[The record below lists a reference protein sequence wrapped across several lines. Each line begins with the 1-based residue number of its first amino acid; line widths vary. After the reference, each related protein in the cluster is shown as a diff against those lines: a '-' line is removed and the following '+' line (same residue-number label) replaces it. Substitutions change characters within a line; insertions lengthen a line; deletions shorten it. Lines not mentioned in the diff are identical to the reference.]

1 MSSASEPPRDRPD
14 GGADISGF
22 DLQRRLGAGGM
33 AEVFLAKKRG
43 AEGTYKQLVLKRI
56 LPQHSSS
63 RRFRHM
69 FVEEAHL
76 ATRLNHPNIVQVY
89 EFSHHEDD
97 LLLSMEYVEGVDLGK
112 LVRVAR
118 QRSQPLP
125 RWVAAFIAAE
135 VAKGLHYAHERRDEG
150 GLPLEIVHRDVS
162 PQNILLSFGGVVKI
176 ADFGIATA
184 NLFREETGVLKGKFR
199 YMSPE
204 QARGEKVDRRSDI
217 YGLGV
222 VLYEMLTLTSPYGK
236 LSDEALAEA
245 VRYGQVKA
253 PSAIDADIPP
263 RLDDLVMRALQR
275 RPEDRF
281 ATAREMAAE
290 VARALLEEQE
300 LVDATTVEDAM
311 ATVLGASEAGADDD
325 DVEPA
330 PRTMAAVRKPR
341 TSASEMSAGTAAH
354 TSRRVVREVRHVAVV
369 KLRLE
374 GLEDLAE
381 VQSEAG
387 ARRSIETI
395 RHTLDEIAYKHGA
408 VWSWSSDTD
417 AYAVAGLLANPSRA
431 PNDAALIAVDV
442 HEFLSSHSEDL
453 PVPVRG
459 AVGIVRGIATG
470 ERDADGHLQEHRLNT
485 PANFLADALGARTPT
500 GRTWVAGGVYRLVRR
515 EFRWSDGPVIEL
527 PHAPDEPVP
536 ERMRVYVLLRPLT
549 VDERRAEMALNPTD
563 LVGRDAEKADLHAAY
578 HRAVYHPGVSTI
590 PPPPEPPS
598 PEEAAVSSSRPPA
611 SSNGRSAR
619 GRSARTGEL
628 LARVIVG
635 EMGIGKTALLD
646 TFLEE
651 IPSEAR
657 VFRVECSP
665 VKIDLPYATATELL
679 REVTGLGSDDG
690 YEDAVERL
698 SALLGSSARPKTRA
712 HRLVP
717 RLAELIA
724 GERIQIRDEE
734 EAHAHRDL
742 LVTGMKMLFG
752 AIARSAP
759 VVIVVDSLQWADR
772 MSLELLQR
780 LLEREEPLPVLTL
793 LVARQEDRLA
803 PHLEGLVRTE
813 LRPLSAEEQ
822 IRLVQSRLGVQEGVA
837 AVCRELV
844 PRVGG
849 NPYFLL
855 EMVDAL
861 LERGVLDI
869 VEPDDGGDSRLVR
882 HDAAQPGDVAEAL
895 PTTIEQLVGDRLAE
909 LPSAEHDVVDWLA
922 VAGGPLTEVDLITL
936 TRLADDEAIS
946 RLCARGLCDR
956 RGKSVDF
963 RHPLA
968 RDVAYGAL
976 EAVRRA
982 RMHRRLGEYQAST
995 PLARGLSAAIVA
1007 QHLERGGAP
1016 RQAAESY
1023 LEAAFAAQQASQN
1036 QLSVRYFQRTLS
1048 LLPVG
1053 DHRRLNAHAALER
1066 IFRSLGRSEE
1076 RKVHLDELRKMA
1088 RDGREARWVAV
1099 ALVRSAL
1106 FALDQAQ
1113 MAKGLPLAQRAAD
1126 MARFAG
1132 TPDLEV
1138 EALIIL
1144 CELLRD
1150 LGDVNGALDSCER
1163 ALEVCDRGPVTPR
1176 ARAEVLRAKGVL
1188 LRRAGRLNA
1197 ATESHA
1203 EAIAIFKAAGA
1214 PRSEARARNSLGFAL
1229 FVLGRYEDCIAM
1241 CLSAIAIDVEI
1252 GGRFK
1257 VAKTLANVGMAYAR
1271 LGQVEQGM
1279 AYLLRA
1285 RDAHERYDD
1294 QDGRIDTLLVAATT
1308 QTEQGRLDEAKQ
1320 WLGDATALATM
1331 GGNVYDRIHQLLV
1344 AALVARAEG
1353 DALGAATSAAE
1364 AKQLAEGQA
1373 LVSYHVFATS
1383 IEAAARV
1390 DAGDTQAGVLLATT
1404 ALGAVEAMEGSEYGT
1419 TIRSLCVEAV
1429 TAALGG
1435 GDRRDTASV
1444 AADVCRR
1451 ALDHVDR
1458 VAGYIRD
1465 PEHREAFFRRPPVRA
1480 ILERSARMQGG
1491 EADTSPAASVA
1502 RLSTEG

>member
-1 MSSASEPPRDRPD
+1 MSEPPDSSR
-14 GGADISGF
+14 GEEASAEISGF

-89 EFSHHEDD
+89 EFSHHGDD

-112 LVRVAR
+112 LVRAAR
-118 QRSQPLP
+118 KREESVP
-125 RWVAAFIAAE
+125 RWVAAFVAAE

-176 ADFGIATA
+176 ADFGIASA
-184 NLFREETGVLKGKFR
+184 NLFREEAGVLKGKFG

-217 YGLGV
+217 YALGV
-222 VLYEMLTLTSPYGK
+222 VLYEMLALKSPYGGLK
-236 LSDEALAEA
+236 DEALAEA
-245 VRYGQVKA
+245 VRYGTVKP
-253 PSAIDADIPP
+253 PSSVDPEIPA
-263 RLDDLVMRALQR
+263 RLDELVMTAMSR

-281 ATAREMAAE
+281 QTAREMAAE
-290 VARALLEEQE
+290 VARALLEAQE
-300 LVDATTVEDAM
+300 LIDATSVEETM
-311 ATVLGASEAGADDD
+311 ARVLGPQDLAAEAEMAQQ
-325 DVEPA
+325 
-330 PRTMAAVRKPR
+330 TMAAVRKPR
-341 TSASEMSAGTAAH
+341 TSASEMGSGTAAH

-374 GLEDLAE
+374 GLGDLED
-381 VQSEAG
+381 VQSKAG
-387 ARRSIETI
+387 ARRTIDTI
-395 RHTLDEIAYKHGA
+395 RHTLEEIAYKHGA
-408 VWSWSSDTD
+408 VWSWTSETD
-417 AYAVAGLLANPSRA
+417 AYAVAGLLSNPARA

-442 HEFLSSHSEDL
+442 HEFLASHSEDL

-470 ERDADGHLQEHRLNT
+470 ERDAEGHLQDHRLNA
-485 PANFLADALGARTPT
+485 PAHFLADELGGRTPS
-500 GRTWVAGGVYRLVRR
+500 GKTWLAGGVYRLVRR

-527 PHAPDEPVP
+527 PDAPDQQVP
-536 ERMRVYVLLRPLT
+536 ERMRVYVLLRQLT
-549 VDERRAEMALNPTD
+549 AEERMAEMALNPTD

-578 HRAVYHPGVSTI
+578 HRAVYHPGSTSTV
-590 PPPPEPPS
+590 PPPDSGATSSVPPQS
-598 PEEAAVSSSRPPA
+598 SRSSRPPHA
-611 SSNGRSAR
+611 HAR
-619 GRSARTGEL
+619 KRTSRTGEL

-651 IPSEAR
+651 LPEEAR
-657 VFRVECSP
+657 IYRVECSP

-690 YEDAVERL
+690 YDEAVESLRKL
-698 SALLGSSARPKTRA
+698 FGTSRSRTRTE
-712 HRLVP
+712 RLVG
-717 RLAELIA
+717 RLAELVA
-724 GERIQIRDEE
+724 GEQLQLRDEE
-734 EAHAHRDL
+734 EAVAHRDL
-742 LVTGMKMLFG
+742 LVTGTKVLFG
-752 AIARSAP
+752 AIAKTAP
-759 VVIVVDSLQWADR
+759 VVIVIDSLQWADR
-772 MSLELLQR
+772 MSLQLLQR

-793 LVARQEDRLA
+793 LAARPEDRLS
-803 PHLEGLVRTE
+803 PYLEGLVRTE
-813 LRPLSAEEQ
+813 LRGLGAEEQ
-822 IRLVQSRLGVQEGVA
+822 IRLVQSRLGVRKGVSQI
-837 AVCRELV
+837 CRELV

-861 LERGVLDI
+861 LERGVLEI
-869 VEPDDGGDSRLVR
+869 IEPDDGGESHLVR
-882 HDAAQPGDVAEAL
+882 RDARHGERAEAL
-895 PTTIEQLVGDRLAE
+895 PTTIEQLVGDRLSE

-922 VAGGPLTEVDLITL
+922 VAGGPLTESDLIAL

-976 EAVRRA
+976 DAVRRA

-1007 QHLERGGAP
+1007 QHLERGEAP
-1016 RQAAESY
+1016 RQAAELY
-1023 LEAAFAAQQASQN
+1023 LEAAGAARQAHQT
-1036 QLSVRYFQRTLS
+1036 QLALRYYQRTLT

-1053 DHRRLNAHAALER
+1053 DHRRLTSHAALER
-1066 IFRSLGRSEE
+1066 IFRSLGQSGE
-1076 RKVHLDELRKMA
+1076 RRHHLDELRRMA
-1088 RDGREARWVAV
+1088 REGRQARWVAV

-1106 FALDQAQ
+1106 HALDQGQ

-1126 MARFAG
+1126 MSRFAK

-1150 LGDVNGALDSCER
+1150 LGDVNGALDACER
-1163 ALEVCDRGPVTPR
+1163 ALDVCKTGKVTR
-1176 ARAEVLRAKGVL
+1176 QARAEVLRAKGVL

-1197 ATESHA
+1197 ASESHA
-1203 EAIAIFKAAGA
+1203 EAIAIFKAVGA
-1214 PRSEARARNSLGFAL
+1214 RRSEARARNSLGFAL
-1229 FVLGRYEDCIAM
+1229 FVLGRYEDCVAM
-1241 CLSAIAIDVEI
+1241 CLSAIAIDVMI

-1271 LGQVEQGM
+1271 LGQVEHGM
-1279 AYLLRA
+1279 AYLTRA

-1294 QDGRIDTLLVAATT
+1294 KDGRIDTLLVAATT
-1308 QTEQGRLDEAKQ
+1308 QVEIGHLTEAKQ
-1320 WLGDATALATM
+1320 WLGDAAALATVS
-1331 GGNVYDRIHQLLV
+1331 GNVYDRIHQLIV
-1344 AALVARAEG
+1344 QALIARGEE
-1353 DALGAATSAAE
+1353 DALAASTYAAE
-1364 AKQLAEGQA
+1364 ARQLAEGQA
-1373 LVSYHVFATS
+1373 LVSYHVFATA

-1390 DAGDTQAGVLLATT
+1390 DSGDTQAGVLLATT
-1404 ALGAVEAMEGSEYGT
+1404 ALGAAEAMEGSEYG
-1419 TIRSLCVEAV
+1419 IMVRWLCVEAV
-1429 TAALGG
+1429 TTALGN
-1435 GDRRDTASV
+1435 DRLNTATV
-1444 AADVCRR
+1444 AVDVCRR
-1451 ALDHVDR
+1451 ALNHVDR
-1458 VAGYIRD
+1458 LAGYIRD
-1465 PEHREAFFRRPPVRA
+1465 ASHRETFFQRPPVRG
-1480 ILERSARMQGG
+1480 ILEQGTKVAP
-1491 EADTSPAASVA
+1491 EALTSS
-1502 RLSTEG
+1502 